1 MKDLVARE
9 QVAAN
14 LRAVA
19 VALAG
24 GVAFDLLGVP
34 GAYLSGAI
42 LASAALALAG
52 VHGLAIAQPV
62 RSAALLVLGIVVG
75 TTVTD
80 DTLASLPQWPAS
92 LGALAV
98 AMAGLM
104 VMLPRYFTR
113 VHAIDPA
120 TAKLCAIPGAL
131 SVVMALAD
139 ELDVDERRVAVLQ
152 SLRLAILMMMV
163 PLMVSAG
170 LGGVAPRPSAPPLPW
185 HLLVMLFAS
194 SGLGALAARKL
205 AMPAPFL
212 IGPLIVSGILFG
224 SGTLQ
229 GSLPGPLTAGAFLV
243 MGASVGGRFAGID
256 RAYLASCVSAS
267 AGGISIAVAL
277 TAAVAWPVAA
287 WLGIPF
293 IQMWLA
299 IAPGGLDTMIALAL
313 ALGVDPAF
321 VAGHQFVRLI
331 GLFVLV
337 PFLFRG
343 AARG

>member
-1 MKDLVARE
+1 MKNLVSRE
-9 QVAAN
+9 EAAAN
-14 LRAVA
+14 LRAV
-19 VALAG
+19 VVGLLG
-24 GVAFDLLGVP
+24 GVAFDIMGVP

-42 LASAALALAG
+42 LACAAFALAG
-52 VHGLAIAQPV
+52 VRKLTIAQPV
-62 RSAALLVLGIVVG
+62 RSAALLVLGVVVG
-75 TTVTD
+75 TTVTTE
-80 DTLASLPQWPAS
+80 TLASLPQWPVS
-92 LGALAV
+92 LAALAI
-98 AMAGLM
+98 AMAGL
-104 VMLPRYFTR
+104 VIVLPRYFTR
-113 VHAIDPA
+113 VHDIDPS

-131 SVVMALAD
+131 SVVIALAD

-170 LGGVAPRPSAPPLPW
+170 LGGVDPRPSAPPLPW
-185 HLLVMLFAS
+185 HLLVMLFAT

-212 IGPLIVSGILFG
+212 TGPLIVSGALFG
-224 SGTLQ
+224 SGVLE
-229 GSLPGPLTAGAFLV
+229 GSLPSPLIAGAFLV
-243 MGASVGGRFAGID
+243 MGASVGVRFADVD
-256 RAYLASCVSAS
+256 RAYLAACVSAS
-267 AGGISIAVAL
+267 AGGIGIAVAL

-331 GLFVLV
+331 GLFMIV
-337 PFLFRG
+337 PILFRG
-343 AARG
+343 AARS

>member
-1 MKDLVARE
+1 MIKAILQAKA
-9 QVAAN
+9 AAN

-19 VALAG
+19 VGLLG
-24 GVAFDLLGVP
+24 GATFDLLGVP

-42 LASAALALAG
+42 LTCALMALAG
-52 VHGLAIAQPV
+52 GRDLEISPSLRNV
-62 RSAALLVLGIVVG
+62 ALVVLGVIVG
-75 TTVTD
+75 TTVTAE
-80 DTLASLPQWPAS
+80 TLASLPQWPVS
-92 LGALAV
+92 LMALAV
-98 AMAGLM
+98 AMAGL
-104 VMLPRYFTR
+104 VVVLPRYFTR
-113 VHAIDPA
+113 VHAIDPS

-163 PLMVSAG
+163 PLIVSAG
-170 LGGVAPRPSAPPLPW
+170 VGDIEPRPSAPPLAL
-185 HLLVMLFAS
+185 HLLVLLFAAS
-194 SGLGALAARKL
+194 ALGALAARQV

-212 IGPLIVSGILFG
+212 TGPMIVSGVLFG
-224 SGTLQ
+224 SGSLE
-229 GSLPGPLTAGAFLV
+229 GSLPGPLIAAAFLV
-243 MGASVGGRFAGID
+243 LGASIGVRFAGID

-267 AGGISIAVAL
+267 AGGVGLAVIL
-277 TAAVAWPVAA
+277 TGVIAWPVAT

-331 GLFVLV
+331 GLFMIV
-337 PFLFRG
+337 PMLFRG
-343 AARG
+343 AARS

>member
-1 MKDLVARE
+1 MKSLAYR
-9 QVAAN
+9 AGIMAN

-19 VALAG
+19 VGLLG
-24 GVAFDLLGVP
+24 GVAFDLMGVP
-34 GAYLSGAI
+34 AAYLSGAI
-42 LASAALALAG
+42 LACAALALAG
-52 VHGLAIAQPV
+52 MRDLAIAPPV
-62 RSAALLVLGIVVG
+62 RQGALLVLGVVVG
-75 TTVTD
+75 TTVTRE
-80 DTLASLPQWPAS
+80 TLASLPQWPVS
-92 LGALAV
+92 LAALAV
-98 AMAGLM
+98 AMAAL
-104 VMLPRYFTR
+104 VTILPRYFTR
-113 VHAIDPA
+113 VHAIDPS

-139 ELDVDERRVAVLQ
+139 ELDVDGRRVAVLQ

-163 PLMVSAG
+163 PLIVSAG
-170 LGGVAPRPSAPPLPW
+170 LGGVDPRPSAPLLAP
-185 HLLVMLFAS
+185 HLLALLFAACA
-194 SGLGALAARKL
+194 LGALAARYL

-212 IGPLIVSGILFG
+212 TGPLIVSGVLFG
-224 SGTLQ
+224 SGVLE
-229 GSLPGPLTAGAFLV
+229 GGLPGPLVAAAFVV
-243 MGASVGGRFAGID
+243 MGASVGVRFTGID
-256 RAYLASCVSAS
+256 RAYLVSCVGAS
-267 AGGISIAVAL
+267 AGGIGIAVGL
-277 TAAVAWPVAA
+277 TAAVAWPVAM

-331 GLFVLV
+331 GLFMIV